1 MRLGLIGLG
10 AMGRPMGLRLLGAGH
25 HLSVFARQPSAAQPL
40 LEAGAIVRDS
50 PADVAR
56 ASEIVLTIV
65 TADADVSEIA
75 LGQRG
80 IIAGAAPG
88 TVLVDMSTVAPAT
101 ARSVAA
107 RLAEGGIDMLDAP
120 VSGGAAA
127 ARDGTLAIM
136 VGGEAEVLPRVRP
149 VLEGLGSRIV
159 HVGPNGAGQ
168 VAKACNQMI
177 MVAAIE
183 ACAEA
188 FALAAASGVD
198 PAQVR
203 TALQG
208 GSAGSRVLDV
218 MGGRMVQGDYADG
231 VEARLHHKDFGI
243 LMAEATRLGVP
254 LPLSAQVGQR
264 LNAVM
269 GQGWG
274 QLDTA
279 CLLQLFSLVDG
290 VTKS

>member
-25 HLSVFARQPSAAQPL
+25 TLAVFARRAEAAEAL
-40 LEAGAIVRDS
+40 VAAGASLRGS
-50 PADVAR
+50 PAEVAA
-56 ASEIVLTIV
+56 ASEIVFTIV
-65 TADADVSEIA
+65 TADADVTEVA
-75 LGQRG
+75 RGERG
-80 IIAGAAPG
+80 IVAGAAPG
-88 TVLVDMSTVAPAT
+88 TVVVDMSTVAPGT
-101 ARSVAA
+101 ARSIAA
-107 RLAEGGIDMLDAP
+107 RLAEGGIDFLDAP
-120 VSGGAAA
+120 VSGGVPA

-136 VGGEAEVLPRVRP
+136 VGGELAVLERIRP
-149 VLEGLGSRIV
+149 VLEVLGSRIV

-188 FALAAASGVD
+188 LAFAAASGVD
-198 PAQVR
+198 PARVR

-218 MGGRMVQGDYADG
+218 MGERMVKGDYADG

-243 LMAEATRLGVP
+243 LMAEAVRLGVP
-254 LPLSAQVGQR
+254 LPIAGQVAQR

-274 QLDTA
+274 KRDTA
-279 CLLQLFSLVDG
+279 CLLRLNALAGGGQSR
-290 VTKS
+290 

>member
-40 LEAGAIVRDS
+40 LEAGAAVCDS
-50 PADVAR
+50 PAEVAR
-56 ASEIVLTIV
+56 ASEIVVTVV
-65 TADADVSEIA
+65 TADADVREIA

-88 TVLVDMSTVAPAT
+88 TVLVDMSTVAPGT
-101 ARSVAA
+101 ARSIAA
-107 RLAEGGIDMLDAP
+107 RLAEQGIEMLDAP
-120 VSGGAAA
+120 VSGGAPG

-136 VGGEAEVLPRVRP
+136 VGGEAAALARVQP
-149 VLEGLGSRIV
+149 VLQVLGSRIV
-159 HVGPNGAGQ
+159 HVGPHGAGQ

-188 FALAAASGVD
+188 LALAAASGVD
-198 PAQVR
+198 PARVR

-208 GSAGSRVLDV
+208 GAAGSRVLEV
-218 MGGRMVQGDYADG
+218 MGKRMVEGDYSDG

-243 LMAEATRLGVP
+243 LMAEAARLGVS
-254 LPLSAQVGQR
+254 LPLAAQVGQR
-264 LNAVM
+264 LNAIV
-269 GQGWG
+269 GRGWG
-274 QLDTA
+274 KLDTA
-279 CLLQLFSLVDG
+279 CLLRLLAPAEG
-290 VTKS
+290 GAIA